1 MKKVLILLVAVM
13 LLGVAG
19 VDAQARKK
27 APRKAAKP
35 AAAAFDVSQFNGTFA
50 NSYSDGIG
58 GTVTDYLTLTVDP
71 ATGVA
76 TGEHKNERGETH
88 AITGKLQGRK
98 LICTYVDSGDEFAD
112 ISIINANTLKCE
124 GFTGTF
130 KRVEGDHVK
139 PAVDIATPVQ
149 EAPVDPAYEL
159 IKDRNKK

>member
-1 MKKVLILLVAVM
+1 MKKLIILVVAVM

-19 VDAQARKK
+19 ADAQARKK
-27 APRKAAKP
+27 ATRKSAK
-35 AAAAFDVSQFNGTFA
+35 ATTAAAFDSSQFNGTFA

-58 GTVTDYLTLTVDP
+58 GTVTDYLTLNFDP

-76 TGEHKNERGETH
+76 TGEHKNERGETR
-88 AITGKLQGRK
+88 AVKGTLQGRK
-98 LICTYVDSGDEFAD
+98 LICTYVDDGEDFAD

-130 KRVEGDHVK
+130 KRVAGDHVK
-139 PAVDIATPVQ
+139 PEVDIATPVQ

-159 IKDRNKK
+159 IKNRNK